1 MPTTIVEPG
10 GKVQL
15 PSEWAADWEG
25 KAVEVERTPEGI
37 LLRPRRK
44 LTWDE
49 VFAGKPLQPGVTEP
63 RDLPEEVSGDD
74 LWL

>member
-49 VFAGKPLQPGVTEP
+49 VFAHSVTPNTGGEPKPL
-63 RDLPEEVSGDD
+63 EELSGDD